1 MVLPLR
7 DSYIVVSL
15 RIVFFIVPI
24 LATSHMIK
32 ISKVGIFL
40 YFGTFTKFFGIL
52 ISLTFGIFHIFQE
65 G

>member
-40 YFGTFTKFFGIL
+40 YFWTFTKFVGI
-52 ISLTFGIFHIFQE
+52 LTFGIFHIFQE

>member
-24 LATSHMIK
+24 LASFHMIK

-40 YFGTFTKFFGIL
+40 FFWTFTKFFGIL

>member
-40 YFGTFTKFFGIL
+40 YFWTFTKFVEIL